1 MSQKERERIGIA
13 SLPEDLIEAIRVT
26 ERSELVKEALGEE
39 LFSYFIRNKRMEWDE
54 YKQQLSQY
62 ELNKY
67 LPIL

>member
-1 MSQKERERIGIA
+1 MNHKEREKIGVP
-13 SLPEDLIEAIRVT
+13 SLPEDLLEAIKIT
-26 ERSELVKEALGEE
+26 ESSELVKEALGEE

-62 ELNKY
+62 EMNKY